1 MRVIVL
7 GAGLMGVTSAH
18 ALWRDG
24 HEVTVVERAA
34 RPASATSHANAGLI
48 SASRALPWP
57 APGVWRTLV
66 RGLVERNT
74 PWRIDWAFDTVFD
87 PAFWHWGAQ
96 LLALS
101 NVADHD
107 RLARAKLAFAADG
120 HRALRDLIAE
130 TGIACGY
137 RAQGLVYVCRSAKTR
152 AAAEARSAYVA
163 RHGVR
168 LAVIAARQAAQIEP
182 ALEAAVAQG
191 TVIAASYAPEDG
203 QGDAR
208 RFTEALAR
216 WLAGRGVGFRY
227 GTAATDLRLRGRRV
241 TQVVLADGTTL
252 DCDAVVAA
260 LGPYVGPVIGSG
272 LSDALGE
279 APPIHPVKG
288 FSMTVPVRDPA
299 RAPQLG
305 GICEDT
311 LVAWCPVDDGR
322 SLRLTTGAN
331 FGARDTA
338 WRAEDF
344 EPHRCA
350 AESLWPGLLDWES
363 PAVERWACLRPMTP
377 SSLPFIG
384 RGSFE
389 NLWWNAGQGHIGWTM
404 CAGSAN
410 VLADVIGGR
419 TPRVPLDDFGRL

>member
-24 HEVTVVERAA
+24 HEVTVVERAP
-34 RPASATSHANAGLI
+34 RPASATSHANAGLV

-66 RGLVERNT
+66 RGLVERDA
-74 PWRIDWAFDTVFD
+74 PWRIERTFDNVFD
-87 PAFWHWGAQ
+87 PDFWRWGAR
-96 LLALS
+96 LLSLA
-101 NVADHD
+101 NPADHD
-107 RLARAKLAFAADG
+107 RLARTKLAFAAYG
-120 HRALRDLIAE
+120 HRALRQLIE
-130 TGIACGY
+130 HTGIDCGY
-137 RAQGLVYVCRSAKTR
+137 RAQGLVYVCRSEPTLASTH
-152 AAAEARSAYVA
+152 ARSAVVA

-168 LAVIAARQAAQIEP
+168 LAVITARQAAQIES
-182 ALEAAVAQG
+182 ALEPAVAQG
-191 TVIAASYAPEDG
+191 TVIGASYAPEDG

-208 RFTEALAR
+208 RFTEALAH

-227 GTAATDLRLRGRRV
+227 GTAAKDLRLRGRRI

-260 LGPYVGPVIGSG
+260 LGPYVGRVGSG
-272 LSDALGE
+272 LSRALGE
-279 APPIHPVKG
+279 TPPIHPVKG

-311 LVAWCPVDDGR
+311 LVAWCPIDDGR
-322 SLRLTTGAN
+322 FLRLTTGAI

-344 EPHRCA
+344 GPHRHA

-404 CAGSAN
+404 CAGSAH
-410 VLADVIGGR
+410 VLADLIGGR
-419 TPRVPLDDFGRL
+419 PPRVPLDDFERL

>member
-1 MRVIVL
+1 MHVVVL

-24 HEVTVVERAA
+24 HEVTVVERAP

-48 SASRALPWP
+48 AASRALPWP
-57 APGVWRTLV
+57 APGVWRTLA
-66 RGLVERNT
+66 RGLVERDA
-74 PWRIDWAFDTVFD
+74 PWRIERAFDNVFD
-87 PAFWHWGAQ
+87 PAFWRWGAQ
-96 LLALS
+96 LLSLS

-107 RLARAKLAFAADG
+107 RLARAKLAFAAYG
-120 HRALRDLIAE
+120 HRALRDLISE

-137 RAQGLVYVCRSAKTR
+137 RAEGLVHVCRSAKTL

-168 LAVIAARQAAQIEP
+168 LAVITARQAAQIEP
-182 ALEAAVAQG
+182 ALAPAVAKG

-208 RFTEALAR
+208 RFTEALAQ
-216 WLAGRGVGFRY
+216 WLADREVIFRY
-227 GTAATDLRLRGRRV
+227 GTAARDLRSRGARITHV
-241 TQVVLADGTTL
+241 ELDDGTALT
-252 DCDAVVAA
+252 CDAVVAT
-260 LGPYVGPVIGSG
+260 LGPYVGRTFGST
-272 LSDALGE
+272 LAQALGE
-279 APPIHPVKG
+279 TPPIHPVKG

-299 RAPQLG
+299 RVPRLG

-311 LVAWCPVDDGR
+311 LVAWCPIEDGR
-322 SLRLTTGAN
+322 FIRLTTGAI
-331 FGARDTA
+331 FGARDA
-338 WRAEDF
+338 SWSDRDF
-344 EPHRCA
+344 EAHRRA
-350 AESLWPGLLDWES
+350 AESLWPGLLEWDS

-377 SSLPFIG
+377 SSLPYIG
-384 RGSFE
+384 QGSFE

-410 VLADVIGGR
+410 VLADLIGGR
-419 TPRVPLDDFGRL
+419 MPRVPIDDFERL